1 MVNAYEPLPEYPQDS
16 PQWHEARRQ
25 GIGASEVAAI
35 LGLSAWQTP
44 LDVYRAKMGVPNE
57 IPENLAYFGHALE
70 QPIAAWIEHKHPE
83 VGGVWPGIGARSVEW
98 PWLTATPDRVTTP
111 DPVDFEPMVP
121 IELKTS
127 SAYSKDKWRDGVP
140 LYYQAQVQTQLA
152 VLGAPC
158 GWLAVL
164 HGGNDPELYRVDRD
178 DTFITDILV
187 PRTKEF
193 WEDHVL
199 AHVPPE
205 PSTLGE
211 QALVWPTTPDSTVEL
226 SETAYEA
233 FQRRNVLLSDIRAQ
247 QAEADELQKVLGSY
261 VQTAET
267 LTYEGRPVATYK
279 TQRGRITLD
288 HKALTADHPEIAS
301 RYERRGQDF
310 KVLRTIKEKMK

>member
-1 MVNAYEPLPEYPQDS
+1 MVNIYEILPEYPQDS
-16 PQWHEARRQ
+16 HEWHEARRQ

-44 LDVYRAKMGVPNE
+44 LDVYRAKMGIPNE
-57 IPENLAYFGHALE
+57 IPENLAWFGHALE
-70 QPIAAWIEHKHPE
+70 QPIADWIEAKRRDE
-83 VGGVWPGIGARSVEW
+83 VEDVREGFTARSTVW
-98 PWLTATPDRVTTP
+98 PWLTATPDRTTLHATE
-111 DPVDFEPMVP
+111 DIWLP

-127 SAYSKDKWRDGVP
+127 SAYSKNKWRDGVP

-152 VLGAPC
+152 VLAAPY

-247 QAEADELQKVLGSY
+247 QAEADELQKILGSY
-261 VQTAET
+261 VQNAET
-267 LTYEGRPVATYK
+267 LTYDGRPVATYK
-279 TQRGRITLD
+279 TQRGRLTLD
-288 HKALTADHPEIAS
+288 HKALAAEHPDIAA
-301 RYERRGQDF
+301 RYERRGQDY
-310 KVLRTIKEKMK
+310 KVLRTVKEKTK

>member
-1 MVNAYEPLPEYPQDS
+1 MVNVYESLPEYAQDS
-16 PQWHEARRQ
+16 PEWHEARRQ

-57 IPENLAYFGHALE
+57 IPENLAWFGHRLE
-70 QPIAAWIEHKHPE
+70 PVIAAWVTEKHRE
-83 VGGVWPGIGARSVEW
+83 VGGLSDGYSARSIQW
-98 PWLTATPDRVTTP
+98 PWLTASPDYVALP
-111 DPVDFEPMVP
+111 DDTDADVPV
-121 IELKTS
+121 ELKTS

-140 LYYQAQVQTQLA
+140 LGYQAQVQTQLA
-152 VLGAPC
+152 VLGAPY

-164 HGGNDPELYRVDRD
+164 HGGNDPELYRVERD
-178 DTFITDILV
+178 DTFISDILV

-211 QALVWPTTPDSTVEL
+211 QALVWPTAPDSAVEL

-267 LTYEGRPVATYK
+267 LTYDGRPVATYK

-288 HKALTADHPEIAS
+288 HKALAAEHPDIAA
-301 RYERRGQDF
+301 RYERRGQDY
-310 KVLRTIKEKMK
+310 KVLRTVKEKTK